1 MCVLENVTLTAKME
15 EELDEMEEV
24 ELDVSG
30 SVFERSDATEDG
42 DDATAKMKQNPA
54 IEEKEKPEIPLIL
67 G

>member
-1 MCVLENVTLTAKME
+1 ME
-15 EELDEMEEV
+15 EELDEMEEM

-30 SVFERSDATEDG
+30 NVFERSDATEDG